1 MTIQLEC
8 TIKDDRV
15 IPLDPEKVRKW
26 KDAHKPG
33 EVFDM
38 VLADSTSTAL
48 SPLAKRYFATRDEY
62 AAINAYSK
70 EWAHIELKALFGVS
84 LPVDRIPTGRS
95 GRVVDYHGER
105 IWELSIRDYSADELR
120 PLVDGATLAVAEAEV

>member
-1 MTIQLEC
+1 MTLQLTC

-15 IPLDPEKVRKW
+15 IPLDSEKVRKW
-26 KDAHKPG
+26 KDAHADG

-62 AAINAYSK
+62 AAVTGYTN
-70 EWAHIELKALFGVS
+70 ECAHIELKWLHGVWC
-84 LPVDRIPTGRS
+84 PPDEMPIGRS
-95 GRVVDYHGER
+95 GRKVEYHGEE
-105 IWELSIRDYSADELR
+105 IWQLSIRDYSSDELR
-120 PLVDGATLAVAEAEV
+120 RLVDGATLRVAEAGV